1 MAEPVDS
8 LSTKS
13 PAAVGS
19 KLDQGDLIL
28 KARISPKSFIGSY
41 VIWSAFLLL
50 VLIAGFMLKN
60 SDGKL
65 LVPGWITFLVAIIPL
80 AVSVAHSQLVKLTTE
95 YRIFEESIEVEQG
108 FIARKIENIQL
119 FRVRDIGFGQ
129 GVLGRIFNFGSVT
142 LASTDHSSPHLT
154 LTGVNDPVKVYDT
167 LRAQTAKSQAARRTM
182 IVEGEGVE
190 EMAGHNEIA

>member
-1 MAEPVDS
+1 MAEPVDT
-8 LSTKS
+8 LSKQS
-13 PAAVGS
+13 PSTVGA

-41 VIWSAFLLL
+41 VIWSAFLLII
-50 VLIAGFMLKN
+50 LIAGFKI
-60 SDGKL
+60 
-65 LVPGWITFLVAIIPL
+65 PGLADYRWIVVLVAIAPL
-80 AVSVAHSQLVKLTTE
+80 AFSIAHSQLVKLTTE

-190 EMAGHNEIA
+190 EMAGHNEIV